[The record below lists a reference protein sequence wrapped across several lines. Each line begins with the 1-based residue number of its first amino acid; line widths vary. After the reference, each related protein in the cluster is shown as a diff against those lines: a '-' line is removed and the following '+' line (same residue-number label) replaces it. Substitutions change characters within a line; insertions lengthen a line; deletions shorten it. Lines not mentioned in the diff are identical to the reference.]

1 MIDRV
6 VLLHQGY
13 VYTPISFHSL
23 QGMEIDYVLI
33 GKSTYLVLEVV
44 LGILIGFVLDLGY
57 VGR

>member
-1 MIDRV
+1 M
-6 VLLHQGY
+6 
-13 VYTPISFHSL
+13 
-23 QGMEIDYVLI
+23 LI

>member
-1 MIDRV
+1 MD
-6 VLLHQGY
+6 
-13 VYTPISFHSL
+13 
-23 QGMEIDYVLI
+23 IDYVLI